1 MEQQSFEELRELLV
15 QEQEKNKALEAEKAQ
30 LAKNNAELEDKNK
43 SLTDYNQKLFM
54 RITTPEKQEEDKPV
68 DDEETIISRI
78 AEQARKKL

>member
-15 QEQEKNKALEAEKAQ
+15 QEQEKNKTLEAEKAQ